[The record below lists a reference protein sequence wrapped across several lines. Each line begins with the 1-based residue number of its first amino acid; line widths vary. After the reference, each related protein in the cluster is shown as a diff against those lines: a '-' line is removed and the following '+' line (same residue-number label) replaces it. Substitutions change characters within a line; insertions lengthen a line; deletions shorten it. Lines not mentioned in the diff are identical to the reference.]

1 MAQATESRSSS
12 PSAQPNM
19 QDVFLN
25 HARRHH
31 VDVVIHMMDGRQLAT
46 RIKNFDKFA
55 IVVDGEGGD
64 HLIFKHAIASIES
77 TQAVANYF
85 AAPQA

>member
-12 PSAQPNM
+12 PPAQPNM

-31 VDVVIHMMDGRQLAT
+31 IDVVIHLMDGRQLET
-46 RIKNFDKFA
+46 RVKNFDKFA
-55 IVVDGEGGD
+55 IIVDGEGGD

-77 TQAVANYF
+77 TQALTNYVA
-85 AAPQA
+85 ASQS

>member
-1 MAQATESRSSS
+1 MPQATESRSSTA
-12 PSAQPNM
+12 SAQPTM

-25 HARRHH
+25 HVRRSRA
-31 VDVVIHMMDGRQLAT
+31 DVVIHLMDGRQFGA

-55 IVVDGEGGD
+55 VVIESESGD

-77 TQAVANYF
+77 TQSLGTYLPP
-85 AAPQA
+85 PQS